1 MLALL
6 VKYAGKD
13 PHAPARSSRRS
24 GVPPTHATDVQYL
37 RVYAAQLRQKLER
50 DSTRPRLLLTEP
62 GVEGTRPRCL
72 LNLLMDAHFV
82 RRTTSGGHVSESER
96 IRRAFLIFH
105 VILGLALLWSSVHTV
120 LHLGRTDLHARIIG
134 STEAVGAVAFLVP
147 DAPVGRRP
155 APADLSRSDPRT
167 RWPGRMAA
175 RSPGLCR
182 WCRAGDRAWSAD
194 RHIPSVASA
203 A

>member
-1 MLALL
+1 
-6 VKYAGKD
+6 
-13 PHAPARSSRRS
+13 
-24 GVPPTHATDVQYL
+24 
-37 RVYAAQLRQKLER
+37 
-50 DSTRPRLLLTEP
+50 
-62 GVEGTRPRCL
+62 
-72 LNLLMDAHFV
+72 
-82 RRTTSGGHVSESER
+82 VSESER

-147 DAPVGRRP
+147 RTLRLGAALLLLTLVGAILVHAGQGEWRP
-155 APADLSRSDPRT
+155 DLLVY
-167 RWPGRMAA
+167 AA
-175 RSPGLCR
+175 GVGLVT
-182 WCRAGDRAWSAD
+182 AHGSAY